1 MTLIYMVRH
10 AEAEG
15 NLYRR
20 AHGQYDSSLTPKG
33 LRQLDAL
40 AERFRDTAVDALYSS
55 DLCRTMATAAA
66 VARYHPGLEL
76 QPDPRLREVDLGSWE
91 DQPFG
96 DLTYRCPE
104 AMAAFNRLPFS
115 YRDIDE
121 ANRLIRKG
129 KDRTAVDVAATCRAW
144 SEGAR
149 ANYLEAERLAKQGR

>member
-55 DLCRTMATAAA
+55 DLRRTMATAAA

-76 QPDPRLREVDLGSWE
+76 QPDPRLREVDLGTGTVSCE
-91 DQPFG
+91 
-96 DLTYRCPE
+96 LH
-104 AMAAFNRLPFS
+104 LPQALFYEELS
-115 YRDIDE
+115 RQAGVEIADDE
-121 ANRLIRKG
+121 ALLQMLQELAQTK
-129 KDRTAVDVAATCRAW
+129 KLYDKVQTCLLYTSPSPRD
-144 SEGAR
+144 S
-149 ANYLEAERLAKQGR
+149 

>member
-55 DLCRTMATAAA
+55 DLRRTMATAAA
-66 VARYHPGLEL
+66 VARYHPGRR
-76 QPDPRLREVDLGSWE
+76 PRALGSA
-91 DQPFG
+91 G
-96 DLTYRCPE
+96 RGALR
-104 AMAAFNRLPFS
+104 
-115 YRDIDE
+115 
-121 ANRLIRKG
+121 
-129 KDRTAVDVAATCRAW
+129 RAPAPHPGR
-144 SEGAR
+144 SGGPRR
-149 ANYLEAERLAKQGR
+149 AQ